1 MGTMEPVPVEE
12 ISEDSLAD
20 HAPRVRALVIRRLE
34 GLFELTQTQIHLAEE
49 KGRPVDPRWAE
60 LGLRITREVSAQYR
74 LSKATGAVDD
84 PDTWAVDDPDT
95 LPVPL
100 DVINEQ
106 LAELEAKLSGPS
118 VPGDS

>member
-74 LSKATGAVDD
+74 LSKATGA
-84 PDTWAVDDPDT
+84 ADDPDT

-106 LAELEAKLSGPS
+106 LAELEAKLSG
-118 VPGDS
+118 GDRGGSPA